1 MKYYQWFNKLLAP
14 ISFLVWLQLSY
25 FHRES
30 LKSFI
35 QKLKSCLLTYKMQK
49 PIQLSPFCSAADYLS
64 MPVFFFFKLTQLT
77 RFPEVLA
84 KHAYFPYTIHEVNPD
99 PLFGKRP
106 VLRVSRGKGF
116 FVTLAGWK
124 LAPFVPRYWSAWPHI
139 LKPLQVGDL
148 SPRTMTKISQFL
160 KSCLLRSS
168 TNELILKDLRIP
180 NG

>member
-1 MKYYQWFNKLLAP
+1 MKYYQWISKLLAP
-14 ISFLVWLQLSY
+14 ISFLVWHQLSY
-25 FHRES
+25 FYRED
-30 LKSFI
+30 LKCFI
-35 QKLKSCLLTYKMQK
+35 QKLKSCLRTHKTQK
-49 PIQLSPFCSAADYLS
+49 EIQLFCSAADYLS
-64 MPVFFFFKLTQLT
+64 MPVFFYFKLTQLT
-77 RFPEVLA
+77 CFPEVLA
-84 KHAYFPYTIHEVNPD
+84 KHAYFPYTIHGVNPD
-99 PLFGKRP
+99 PLLANCQFCAS
-106 VLRVSRGKGF
+106 RVARGF

-168 TNELILKDLRIP
+168 TNELIFKDLCIP